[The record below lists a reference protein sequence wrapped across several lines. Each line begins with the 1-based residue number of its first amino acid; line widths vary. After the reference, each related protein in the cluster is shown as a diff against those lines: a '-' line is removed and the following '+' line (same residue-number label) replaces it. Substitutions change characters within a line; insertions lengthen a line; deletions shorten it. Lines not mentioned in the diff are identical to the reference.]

1 LEAQAYQAILER
13 RPAKIIPRLEEV
25 LAKPDPALGYFNA
38 QLRFWLGWAQQ
49 LAGDRTAAQAAWRQA
64 RNELESFLKD
74 QPENYSLI
82 GVLALTD
89 VGLGDKAAAWSL
101 MERTMAALPMEK
113 DHLLGP
119 LPLDIFARVAAQT
132 GEHDRAFAAL
142 QVLLATPY
150 AGPMPENVPL
160 TASVL
165 RLDPMFDLLR
175 QDPRFEKLLAS
186 VFASQANK

>member
-1 LEAQAYQAILER
+1 
-13 RPAKIIPRLEEV
+13 
-25 LAKPDPALGYFNA
+25 
-38 QLRFWLGWAQQ
+38 LGWAQQ
-49 LAGDRTAAQAAWRQA
+49 LAGDRTAAQATWRQA
-64 RNELESFLKD
+64 RSELESFLKD

-101 MERTMAALPMEK
+101 MERAMAALPMEK

-132 GEHDRAFAAL
+132 GEHDRALAAL
-142 QVLLATPY
+142 QILLSTPY

-160 TASVL
+160 TVSLL

-175 QDPRFEKLLAS
+175 VDSRFEKLLAS
-186 VFASQANK
+186 DFASQVNK